1 MHCGEFRLL
10 AALIPAEGL
19 SAGNGLVYVSGK
31 APAGTQMVGRRR
43 AGRMRRSNKRLFLDE
58 VQLRRKR
65 GLQLRC
71 GRPKKLH
78 RATLLR
84 KPVSLLLGNVVS
96 LRRATDAD
104 ADADATQPPP
114 TARVFLPPTQPQS
127 PIASSSTSVSK
138 LSVCD
143 IHRIALLIR
152 KSVLLRTQLNM
163 MLSNLSAWLQ

>member
-10 AALIPAEGL
+10 VALIPAEGL
-19 SAGNGLVYVSGK
+19 SSGNGLVYVSGK

-58 VQLRRKR
+58 VQLGRKR

-96 LRRATDAD
+96 CVVLQTLTLTLTLTLRNRLQPHVFFPAD
-104 ADADATQPPP
+104 
-114 TARVFLPPTQPQS
+114 TA
-127 PIASSSTSVSK
+127 PIPHCKIFYFCIQVIS
-138 LSVCD
+138 L
-143 IHRIALLIR
+143 
-152 KSVLLRTQLNM
+152 
-163 MLSNLSAWLQ
+163 

>member
-10 AALIPAEGL
+10 VALIPAEGL
-19 SAGNGLVYVSGK
+19 SSGNGLVYVSGK

-58 VQLRRKR
+58 VELGRKR

-96 LRRATDAD
+96 CVVLQTLTLTLTLRNRL
-104 ADADATQPPP
+104 QPHVFFSRQHSPNPP
-114 TARVFLPPTQPQS
+114 LQDLLLLYPSYQFVIFTGFRYLFVNR
-127 PIASSSTSVSK
+127 SSYERSS
-138 LSVCD
+138 
-143 IHRIALLIR
+143 I
-152 KSVLLRTQLNM
+152 
-163 MLSNLSAWLQ
+163 